1 MTTSDSILLEIV
13 LGDLNLANYYGWV
26 RLVYEN
32 KRQLLEREFAKNEV
46 IQVLNDMECA
56 KALGL
61 DGFTDIFSKV
71 LECG

>member
-1 MTTSDSILLEIV
+1 M
-13 LGDLNLANYYGWV
+13 ANYCGWV
-26 RLVYEN
+26 RIWLVYEN

-46 IQVLNDMECA
+46 IQVLNDMEGA